1 MTIVKLDRNQARWR
15 CDPSSLGFKNTG
27 ELDVSIGILGQPDA
41 IEALQYGI
49 ETRALGSN
57 VFVRG
62 LSGFGRMPLINQVVT
77 QSSIGSVTL
86 PDRCYVYNFSEPDQ
100 PNCWNWVQVLV
111 EAFS

>member
-100 PNCWNWVQVLV
+100 PKLLELGQVLV